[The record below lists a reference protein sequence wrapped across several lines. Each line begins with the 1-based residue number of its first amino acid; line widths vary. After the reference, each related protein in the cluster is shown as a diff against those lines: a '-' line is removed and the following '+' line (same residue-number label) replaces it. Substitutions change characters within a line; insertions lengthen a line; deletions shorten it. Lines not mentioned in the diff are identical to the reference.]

1 MTLASVLYRLNQ
13 YRSPGWASHLTT
25 WILGR
30 RLPVSSL
37 VALVVLLTAGCTSA
51 DSFSQHTFQGGTMG
65 TTFSVTVVGEPLSS
79 DSAER
84 LRGAI
89 DDQLSGLDAMMSTY
103 DSASEVSR
111 FNALTSSDWFQVSPE
126 TATVFLRAREISE
139 VTGGAFDVTVGPLVD
154 AWGFGPAGPQPTP
167 PSDADIARLLT
178 TVGFAQIEVDETAS
192 AIRKTDAAVRS
203 DLSAVAKGYAVDRV
217 ADLLDTGGYDAYLV
231 EIGGEIRTRGSR
243 SGGQPWR
250 VGIEKPAD
258 GPSSLQQVIELRDAA
273 LATSGDYRNYIE
285 HDGVRIS
292 HTIDPRT
299 GRPVTHALAS
309 VSVIDALCVRADA
322 LATALEVLGPDEAYA
337 LASEHGWAALL
348 IIRDA
353 AGTYR
358 EQSTPAFL
366 ARTGLLA
373 R

>member
-1 MTLASVLYRLNQ
+1 
-13 YRSPGWASHLTT
+13 
-25 WILGR
+25 
-30 RLPVSSL
+30 
-37 VALVVLLTAGCTSA
+37 
-51 DSFSQHTFQGGTMG
+51 MG
-65 TTFSVTVVGEPLSS
+65 ATFSVTVVGETLSA

-84 LRGAI
+84 LRAAI
-89 DDQLSGLDAMMSTY
+89 DDLLASLDAMMSTY
-103 DSASEVSR
+103 DSGSEVSR
-111 FNALTSSDWFQVSPE
+111 FNALTSSDWFPVSAE
-126 TATVFLRAREISE
+126 TATVFLRSKEISE

-167 PSDADIARLLT
+167 PSDADIARLLM
-178 TVGFAQIEVDETAS
+178 TVGFAQIEVDEATP
-192 AIRKTDAAVRS
+192 AIRKTHVSVRS

-217 ADLLDTGGYDAYLV
+217 ADLLDGGGYDAYLI
-231 EIGGEIRTRGSR
+231 EIGGEIRTRGR
-243 SGGQPWR
+243 RAGGQPWR
-250 VGIEKPAD
+250 VGIEQPVD
-258 GPSSLQQVIELRDAA
+258 GPSSLQRVIELSDAA

-285 HDGVRIS
+285 RDGVRIS

-348 IIRDA
+348 IIRDH

-366 ARTGLLA
+366 ARAGLSA